1 MLKLASRITVGG
13 TNKFI
18 LRLRITSLGQHRMSI
33 KKEKILED
41 MSKLVIVES
50 PAKAKTIKKYLGK
63 DYKILASVGHVRDLP
78 AKGLSVNTRKN
89 FEPKYEIIEGKEKV
103 IEELKKN
110 SENSEKVYLA
120 TDPDR
125 EGEAISWHLAYILG
139 LDSNKKNRV
148 TFNEITKNGVTN
160 GMKHPRKIDMDLV
173 NAQQAR
179 RILDRLVGYKLSP
192 FVSRKIRGGLSA
204 GRVQSVAV
212 RIIVDREKE
221 IKDFVPEEYWTL
233 DALFNLPKKKI
244 LEASFYG
251 KDNKKMPL
259 ENKETVDGIIS
270 DLSDAVYK
278 IKSTRK
284 SKRKKLPSP
293 PFTTSTMQQEA
304 SKNLGFTSKRTMQIA
319 QSLYEGIEIKD
330 VGLTGLIT
338 YMRTDSLRISDDAI
352 NSARDYIGT
361 TFGKDYLP
369 EKPRH
374 YKSKASA
381 QDGHEAIRPTNIN
394 FDPETIKTSLKPE
407 QYRLYKLIWQRFLK
421 SQMADCIHD
430 TVSAS
435 IEAKDYIFKASGYT
449 VSFKGFTIL
458 SPEVKEEKIK
468 NEVLFTLKNGDILNL
483 KELLPAQ
490 HFTEPPAR
498 YTEASLIKALEENG
512 IGRPS
517 TYAATISTI
526 LAREYVGKDGK
537 NLFPTELGTVVVDL
551 MKKHFK
557 NIVDVKFTAQMESN
571 LDLVEEGKEEWTA
584 LLKNFYD
591 DFKVTLKKATED
603 TKDVKISLASDKT
616 DIKCEKCGKPMVVKS
631 NRYGKFLGCSGYPDC
646 KNIKRMI
653 IEDGEIKPE
662 TNEISDTP
670 CPNCG
675 KNMIVKFGRYGKFL
689 ACPDYPDCKGTGK
702 IKENIPGKCPKCG
715 KDLVRRLSKRKR
727 YFYGCSAYPKCG
739 FISWDEPLEEN
750 CPNCNKTLF
759 KKKGK
764 KSVIYCQNEECGYR
778 KEEKAG

>member
-1 MLKLASRITVGG
+1 MP
-13 TNKFI
+13 F
-18 LRLRITSLGQHRMSI
+18 
-33 KKEKILED
+33 KKGENFKG

-270 DLSDAVYK
+270 DLSDTVYK
-278 IKSTRK
+278 IKSARK
-284 SKRKKLPSP
+284 SKRKKSPSP

-319 QSLYEGIEIKD
+319 QGLYEGIEIKD

-381 QDGHEAIRPTNIN
+381 QDGHEAIRPTNVN
-394 FDPETIKTSLKPE
+394 FDPETIKSSLKPE

-421 SQMADCIHD
+421 SQ
-430 TVSAS
+430 TPS
-435 IEAKDYIFKASGYT
+435 
-449 VSFKGFTIL
+449 
-458 SPEVKEEKIK
+458 
-468 NEVLFTLKNGDILNL
+468 VLRD
-483 KELLPAQ
+483 LP
-490 HFTEPPAR
+490 F
-498 YTEASLIKALEENG
+498 
-512 IGRPS
+512 
-517 TYAATISTI
+517 
-526 LAREYVGKDGK
+526 
-537 NLFPTELGTVVVDL
+537 
-551 MKKHFK
+551 
-557 NIVDVKFTAQMESN
+557 
-571 LDLVEEGKEEWTA
+571 
-584 LLKNFYD
+584 
-591 DFKVTLKKATED
+591 
-603 TKDVKISLASDKT
+603 
-616 DIKCEKCGKPMVVKS
+616 
-631 NRYGKFLGCSGYPDC
+631 
-646 KNIKRMI
+646 
-653 IEDGEIKPE
+653 
-662 TNEISDTP
+662 
-670 CPNCG
+670 
-675 KNMIVKFGRYGKFL
+675 
-689 ACPDYPDCKGTGK
+689 
-702 IKENIPGKCPKCG
+702 
-715 KDLVRRLSKRKR
+715 
-727 YFYGCSAYPKCG
+727 
-739 FISWDEPLEEN
+739 
-750 CPNCNKTLF
+750 
-759 KKKGK
+759 
-764 KSVIYCQNEECGYR
+764 
-778 KEEKAG
+778 